1 MKRKTILCILCA
13 AFMLLF
19 SSCGTAPAI
28 GFIDG
33 LSFDMKPNEI
43 TARLG
48 EPKLVQEKSEWAETY
63 YSYEIEL
70 DGVQTAVTVT
80 FVHDTD
86 MFSVDAKATCD
97 SEESAK
103 RLLEAWKSKEIAVL
117 ENEKGYY
124 CREPIQT
131 SEGEYR
137 VELGTNQGAVGVS
150 IEISVNGTDI
160 QISSTY
166 MD

>member
-1 MKRKTILCILCA
+1 MKRKTILYILCA

-28 GFIDG
+28 GFIAG

-70 DGVQTAVTVT
+70 DGAQTAVIVT

-86 MFSVDAKATCD
+86 MCSVDAKATCD

-103 RLLEAWKSKEIAVL
+103 SLFEAWKSKEIAVL

-124 CREPIQT
+124 YGEPVQT
-131 SEGEYR
+131 SEDEYR

-150 IEISVNGTDI
+150 IEISVKGTDVR
-160 QISSTY
+160 ISSTY